1 MNVTLN
7 RPVFKATVT
16 AVPSKSEAH
25 RAMICAALGKS
36 EVFIPCPI
44 TNNDIEAT
52 ARCLNALGANISYI
66 DGGYTV
72 RPVTTP
78 NSHASCD
85 CGESGTTLRFMIPIF
100 AALGCEAEIKMH
112 GRLPQRP
119 LSPLDEMLSERGVS
133 VKINGD
139 VLTVNGKLPANEDW
153 SIAGNVS
160 SQFISGMLFALS
172 VVGGTLTVTGKTESK
187 PYIDMTEKT
196 MRLCG
201 ARLCA
206 ADSVYTVSPSL
217 PYDAPNPLIVGGDW
231 SGAAFPLCI
240 GAVGEHPVTVKGI
253 DTASAQGDKEIVN
266 VLKRMGAKITV
277 DGNSVTA
284 YPSRLCG
291 ITVDCGD
298 IPDLLPVL
306 AITAMKAEGK
316 TEFINA
322 ARLRLKESDRLT
334 AVANLI
340 NALGGSVSEH
350 TDGLTVFYGEP
361 TGGNAESENDHRIAM
376 SAAVAAFFANGEV
389 GISNAQCASKSY
401 PTFWEEFEAMK

>member
-1 MNVTLN
+1 
-7 RPVFKATVT
+7 
-16 AVPSKSEAH
+16 
-25 RAMICAALGKS
+25 
-36 EVFIPCPI
+36 
-44 TNNDIEAT
+44 
-52 ARCLNALGANISYI
+52 
-66 DGGYTV
+66 
-72 RPVTTP
+72 
-78 NSHASCD
+78 
-85 CGESGTTLRFMIPIF
+85 
-100 AALGCEAEIKMH
+100 
-112 GRLPQRP
+112 
-119 LSPLDEMLSERGVS
+119 
-133 VKINGD
+133 
-139 VLTVNGKLPANEDW
+139 
-153 SIAGNVS
+153 
-160 SQFISGMLFALS
+160 
-172 VVGGTLTVTGKTESK
+172 
-187 PYIDMTEKT
+187 
-196 MRLCG
+196 
-201 ARLCA
+201 
-206 ADSVYTVSPSL
+206 TVSPSL

-277 DGNSVTA
+277 DGDSVTA

-306 AITAMKAEGK
+306 AVTAMKAEGK